1 MMDSI
6 IFLPGLAILIMVIGI
21 IWVMVHRYRSRLSRI
36 DEELRTITV
45 RLSEMPKETSL
56 QEYMFAQDQR
66 LRSIGEKLD
75 THPDTALQQ
84 HYIQEHSQQLSTI
97 ISMLAEGSKSEL
109 TKADLN
115 NSLQVTND
123 SLEKALWS
131 LRFDE
136 DKYAESTAA
145 TASEFAESGKAT
157 VNVTNKRSEND
168 YKDPANAK
176 TMKAILKI
184 NDDRYEAILK

>member
-1 MMDSI
+1 
-6 IFLPGLAILIMVIGI
+6 
-21 IWVMVHRYRSRLSRI
+21 
-36 DEELRTITV
+36 
-45 RLSEMPKETSL
+45 MPKETSL

-123 SLEKALWS
+123 SLEKVLWS

-145 TASEFAESGKAT
+145 TVSEFAESGKTT
-157 VNVTNKRSEND
+157 VNVTNKCSEND
-168 YKDPANAK
+168 YRDLANAK
-176 TMKAILKI
+176 TMKAILKN